1 MRCRDRSFQNSLPS
15 LLTVFKAVWNVNFC
29 IVPFSLEVVLGS
41 SDNKWKKS
49 RMSSVCLY
57 MWWIAHPWLRHY
69 CQRKLDR
76 TAQSLTAPLW
86 TALHGA
92 YSRGMLSDASVYTRS
107 PLGDDRVYPCG
118 RFSFAKYIPGISAP
132 QSRAL
137 SLQAFSSARQ
147 GWGWWLEVSGWLSF
161 TDGLDRLL
169 TRATHI
175 YHKEFLTKTTGTE
188 GKPMTTTIYNFCPHF
203 WDLTAQ
209 MCICHSSIWW
219 SSERWQDSYILFIVP
234 NYEQGHW
241 RRE

>member
-1 MRCRDRSFQNSLPS
+1 MCVPVHEMDRPSVATPSLPE
-15 LLTVFKAVWNVNFC
+15 KIGQNRAVPL
-29 IVPFSLEVVLGS
+29 IKL
-41 SDNKWKKS
+41 
-49 RMSSVCLY
+49 
-57 MWWIAHPWLRHY
+57 PWLFSVDEQACSQFRSPS
-69 CQRKLDR
+69 QRVCVV
-76 TAQSLTAPLW
+76 TAPLW

-92 YSRGMLSDASVYTRS
+92 YSRGVLPDASVYTCS
-107 PLGDDRVYPCG
+107 PLGDDGVYPCG

-137 SLQAFSSARQ
+137 SLQVFSGARQ

-169 TRATHI
+169 SRATHI
-175 YHKEFLTKTTGTE
+175 YHTQFLTKTTGTE
-188 GKPMTTTIYNFCPHF
+188 GKPLTPTIYNLCPHV

-219 SSERWQDSYILFIVP
+219 SSERWQDSCILFIVP
-234 NYEQGHW
+234 NYEQGNW